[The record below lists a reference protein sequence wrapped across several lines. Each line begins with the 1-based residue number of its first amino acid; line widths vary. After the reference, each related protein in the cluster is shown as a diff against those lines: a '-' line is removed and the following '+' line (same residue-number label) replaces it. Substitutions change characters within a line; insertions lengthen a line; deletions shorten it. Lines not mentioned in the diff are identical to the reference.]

1 MNICED
7 IHLHGPHTHGQE
19 NINPT
24 YKNPCLVHP
33 EMNINS
39 SPWLKYFT
47 VYRKIYLLPRKLPI
61 VQKENTKV
69 TTLNIACEHNLL
81 EVTNIIDI
89 HPHFS
94 TRGLCF
100 RLKNVQHQSE
110 QSRCFN
116 TLFLHIDGL
125 SYLIGEIQRAVQA
138 RLTPQSQ
145 VNNWLG
151 SLY

>member
-1 MNICED
+1 MVP
-7 IHLHGPHTHGQE
+7 IHMARKTSTQHIKTHVQFTLRS
-19 NINPT
+19 IYQPFSMAQIF
-24 YKNPCLVHP
+24 H
-33 EMNINS
+33 S
-39 SPWLKYFT
+39 SL
-47 VYRKIYLLPRKLPI
+47 YRKIYLLPRKLPI

-116 TLFLHIDGL
+116 SLFLHIDGL